1 MTEAQ
6 IGDQT
11 GRQTGKTYTISDTA
25 NWVAFHRAV
34 ESARPDAVF
43 RDPLAERLAGVTG
56 PEIVARAPKA
66 MRNGW
71 PIIARTVSIDEIIAT
86 AIAEGCD
93 CVINLAAGLDTRPYR
108 LDLPKTLTWIEADLP
123 GLVDEKNRL
132 LANETPRCELE
143 RVKVDL
149 ADNAARA
156 AFLDGMTA
164 GRQRVLVLSEGLLM
178 YLDDALVRSLS
189 DDLKRAGVKW
199 WVSDQIS
206 PAVREMFMSNMQDI
220 LASAP
225 MHFAPE
231 NGVAFYEALGWRVR
245 EVLSSAEVA
254 LRLKRLSWLMTLL
267 MRLPLPQPNPRKLGT
282 ARWGAVVW
290 LER

>member
-6 IGDQT
+6 T
-11 GRQTGKTYTISDTA
+11 GSQAGKTYTISDTA

-34 ESARPDAVF
+34 ETARPDAVF
-43 RDPLAERLAGVTG
+43 RDPLAARLAGVTG
-56 PEIVARAPKA
+56 PEIVARAPKS
-66 MRNGW
+66 MRSGW

-108 LDLPKTLTWIEADLP
+108 LDLPASLTWIEADLP

-132 LANETPRCELE
+132 LANETPRCILE
-143 RVKVDL
+143 RAKLDL
-149 ADNAARA
+149 ADTAART
-156 AFLDGMTA
+156 AFLDRVTA

-189 DDLKRAGVKW
+189 DDLQRAGVKW

-206 PAVREMFMSNMQDI
+206 PAVRDIFMSNMQDI
-220 LASAP
+220 LSSAP

-245 EVLSSAEVA
+245 DIQSSAAVA
-254 LRLKRLSWLMTLL
+254 LRLKRLSWFLSLL